1 MRVSERGGAALVH
14 DLFCA
19 SAFAQDSTTAW
30 DGAGR
35 TLRRLWAKLEGTDM
49 NIEEATDELTAFR
62 EALIF
67 PSQTCRASQ
76 NVAVGVK

>member
-1 MRVSERGGAALVH
+1 
-14 DLFCA
+14 
-19 SAFAQDSTTAW
+19 
-30 DGAGR
+30 
-35 TLRRLWAKLEGTDM
+35 M